1 MREGYGLSEM
11 ITFVTINIDGPVGS
25 IGKPLSYFDVRLVD
39 DGGTDV
45 ASGAPGELLVRA
57 REPGLHFLGYFRNE
71 EATRAA
77 MFGDWFRTGDLVK
90 SDADGWLYYA
100 GRKSDSVR
108 RRGINISAWEVER
121 VVNDYEAIEESALVG
136 VPGELGDDELK
147 LIVRVVAGKQLDP
160 VEFLRWCEPRLPYFQ
175 IPRYLETTTEFPK
188 TPTQRIRKNQ
198 LPRSVEHAIDLSA
211 FAAPAKKRGT

>member
-1 MREGYGLSEM
+1 M
-11 ITFVTINIDGPVGS
+11 
-25 IGKPLSYFDVRLVD
+25 
-39 DGGTDV
+39 
-45 ASGAPGELLVRA
+45 RA

-71 EATRAA
+71 RRRAQPCSATGFAPA
-77 MFGDWFRTGDLVK
+77 ISSK
-90 SDADGWLYYA
+90 SDAEGWLYYA
-100 GRKSDSVR
+100 GRKTDSVR

-121 VVNDYEAIEESALVG
+121 VVNDHEAIEESALVG

-160 VEFLRWCEPRLPYFQ
+160 AEFLRWCEPRLPYFQ
-175 IPRYLETTTEFPK
+175 IPRYLETITEFPK

-198 LPRSVEHAIDLSA
+198 LARSVEHAIDLSA